1 MNTKKIAVLLAAEG
15 AVCAVLTF
23 LMRGMMLLDAGVL
36 AFPFVQLGAGLRALS
51 LLGGA
56 WNVLAV
62 ALYACISLAPL
73 ALFTVRALRRG
84 FHAEELLLPLL
95 TLSLFG
101 VLYAMV
107 NPSMLDGWIVGGR
120 MLGMPVLGG
129 VLYAEVLAYALLR
142 LLRAAF
148 SAEAARLRQ
157 YFTAALIL
165 AAAVFI
171 FCAFG
176 SSLRTLLLSLDTL
189 HTQNTASASDAAFF
203 GSTLPELGWT
213 ELFFVLRYAAD
224 AAPYV
229 LDVWVILAALTLLRA
244 RAAGDA
250 DGAEEAAEAVTRRC
264 RIALSASVLAELAL
278 DLLQLLFMK
287 RLRSAALTVTLPL
300 VPLAFCLAALI
311 LARLVQEN
319 RKLRADNDL
328 FI

>member
-1 MNTKKIAVLLAAEG
+1 M
-15 AVCAVLTF
+15 
-23 LMRGMMLLDAGVL
+23 
-36 AFPFVQLGAGLRALS
+36 
-51 LLGGA
+51 
-56 WNVLAV
+56 
-62 ALYACISLAPL
+62 
-73 ALFTVRALRRG
+73 
-84 FHAEELLLPLL
+84 
-95 TLSLFG
+95 
-101 VLYAMV
+101 
-107 NPSMLDGWIVGGR
+107 
-120 MLGMPVLGG
+120 
-129 VLYAEVLAYALLR
+129 
-142 LLRAAF
+142 
-148 SAEAARLRQ
+148 
-157 YFTAALIL
+157 
-165 AAAVFI
+165 AAAAFI

-203 GSTLPELGWT
+203 GSMLPELGWT
-213 ELFFVLRYAAD
+213 EAFLVLRYAAD

-250 DGAEEAAEAVTRRC
+250 DGAEAAAETVTRRC